1 MARPECSGSDKLT
14 ATLIRFLEALPI
26 TYGARVPEHNPDL
39 STLPEAQRHT
49 YIGEIKRALG
59 HRICALDI
67 FIGYYHGFCVKVRG

>member
-1 MARPECSGSDKLT
+1 MARHECSGSDILT

-49 YIGEIKRALG
+49 YIGEIKRAL
-59 HRICALDI
+59 DI
-67 FIGYYHGFCVKVRG
+67 FTGYYHGFCVKVRG